1 MNSEANTTGAV
12 FGAKETVGNKKHLL
26 WLDMAK
32 GIAIALVILGHC
44 LDYDNPLRD
53 LIYSFHMPIF
63 FVLAGFTMRPK
74 KRSVVLKTSFERL
87 LVPYLLVCAVLFFF
101 AFVPP
106 SSIDPDL
113 DTQKDWLTVLCEI
126 FYASGCEYT
135 VGSMTLQAIGAIW
148 FLPCLFVARLLYNEV
163 LIQSAKTK
171 RFELLVSTV
180 AVVAI
185 AFAGFK
191 IGEQVRLAWSIDTAM
206 VALLYLHI
214 GQLAKRFDFTRLP
227 LLVWV
232 ALALIWFHGFESG
245 TDIAVRTYLEKP
257 MDLVYSTAASLV
269 VMRICAL
276 LESCGTHKNAFSR
289 AMAWING
296 WIAKLG
302 VASLTVLCVHRIES
316 AVFNW
321 QKIMEFFAPGVWS
334 WDVTLQG
341 LYQFGL
347 RFALVICITA
357 VYLTAKKMIKGR
369 IADIGS
375 RS

>member
-1 MNSEANTTGAV
+1 MQELHDTERAARKTKRA
-12 FGAKETVGNKKHLL
+12 AAKKHLV

-32 GIAIALVILGHC
+32 GIAIALVVLGHC
-44 LDYDNPLRD
+44 LSYDDPLRD
-53 LIYSFHMPIF
+53 FVYSFHMPIF
-63 FVLAGFTMRPK
+63 FVLAGFTMRSKP
-74 KRSVVLKTSFERL
+74 RLTVLKSSFERL
-87 LVPYLLVCAVLFFF
+87 IIPYLLVCAVLFFF

-126 FYASGCEYT
+126 LYASGCEYT

-148 FLPCLFVARLLYNEV
+148 FLPCLFVARLLYNEI
-163 LIQSAKTK
+163 LTQSAKAG
-171 RFELLVSTV
+171 RFDLLASTV
-180 AVVAI
+180 AVAVVA
-185 AFAGFK
+185 FLGYQ
-191 IGEQVRLAWSIDTAM
+191 IGEHIRLAWSIDTAM
-206 VALLYLHI
+206 VALLYLHV
-214 GQLAKRFDFTRLP
+214 GQLAKRFDFTKLP

-232 ALALIWFHGFESG
+232 VLALVWWHGFESG

-269 VMRICAL
+269 VMRVCAA
-276 LESCGTHKNAFSR
+276 LESLASHDNLTSHGL
-289 AMAWING
+289 AWINA

-321 QKIMEFFAPGVWS
+321 QKIMEFFAPNVWD
-334 WDVTLQG
+334 WPELLQG

-347 RFALVICITA
+347 RFALVVCITA
-357 VYLTAKKMIKGR
+357 VYLAVKKNVQGR
-369 IADIGS
+369 NMA
-375 RS
+375 